1 LIKIPVILTQ
11 VKYLLIHNGQNGF
24 CQNQDVYTLIKQE
37 EVSMKLVKTTIA
49 ATFIAG
55 LTALPMTSANAWWG
69 GGPWDRGGYD
79 DWGSDWG
86 PFDSDGD
93 FDGDFDMGFHAGGRG
108 SGRGHGYGRGYGYN
122 RGYYGYGPYGGYPG
136 YGWGGYPG
144 YGGYAPYGY
153 APAPAAPAAPAES
166 K

>member
-1 LIKIPVILTQ
+1 
-11 VKYLLIHNGQNGF
+11 
-24 CQNQDVYTLIKQE
+24 
-37 EVSMKLVKTTIA
+37 MKLVKTTIA

-93 FDGDFDMGFHAGGRG
+93 FDGDFDMVMVVAMAVVMATTVVTTVMVPMAIRAMAG
-108 SGRGHGYGRGYGYN
+108 
-122 RGYYGYGPYGGYPG
+122 
-136 YGWGGYPG
+136 
-144 YGGYAPYGY
+144 
-153 APAPAAPAAPAES
+153 AAIRAMDMPRMEHLLLPHRQHLQRASKAALAIPVTSAG
-166 K
+166 KCCTGNHCRYIV